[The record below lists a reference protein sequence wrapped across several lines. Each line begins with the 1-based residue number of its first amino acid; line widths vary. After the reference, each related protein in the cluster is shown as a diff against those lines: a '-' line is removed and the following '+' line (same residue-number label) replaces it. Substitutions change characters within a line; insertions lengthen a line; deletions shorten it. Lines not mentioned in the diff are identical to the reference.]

1 MSYKRVEDV
10 LDNGPADRT
19 EELILVAIAEN
30 ANDAGY
36 GFPGVA
42 LIAHRARCGERHVL
56 RLIKKIAV
64 DGWLVT
70 LPRAEGFGKKQ
81 TAFQLNLTK
90 LASNV
95 SHAAQIAHEKAKRD
109 QKKQLRGDSHAA
121 QIAHEKSG
129 DISPHSQV
137 TFEAVSGDISP
148 LPILKNHE
156 PSLEPSNDVA
166 EAPVLSADKSAK
178 VVTKSRAY
186 TEDDVLAIWSMW
198 PDKGGKQNGLVSIGK
213 AISYLASM
221 GTEEPATELK
231 ARVRTWLAWH
241 GREVAKMREDR
252 SYFAAPIGYAQGWFG
267 DKQKRYQDDAA
278 IPVPEPK
285 LRLPDGEV
293 VSQSA
298 VEADGWEVMRGVG

>member
-1 MSYKRVEDV
+1 MSYRRVEDV

-95 SHAAQIAHEKAKRD
+95 PHAAQIAHQKAERA
-109 QKKQLRGDSHAA
+109 QKKQFREDSHAA

-129 DISPHSQV
+129 DISPQSQV
-137 TFEAVSGDISP
+137 TFEAISGDISP

-156 PSLEPSNDVA
+156 PSLEPSPVA
-166 EAPVLSADKSAK
+166 DAPARALDFGENPAPAPPPKAGPVKSSSISEDEVESIRMAYPRKEAPEPARKAIRKQYALLVKGKVIKADGIRLPGMTGEQAVSYMFAQAAAYARSP
-178 VVTKSRAY
+178 TLPDHPRFIPHPATWFNSGAY
-186 TEDDVLAIWSMW
+186 TVDQAA
-198 PDKGGKQNGLVSIGK
+198 G
-213 AISYLASM
+213 A
-221 GTEEPATELK
+221 ATP
-231 ARVRTWLAWH
+231 RMRTLIEKIAEQ
-241 GREVAKMREDR
+241 R
-252 SYFAAPIGYAQGWFG
+252 AAQ
-267 DKQKRYQDDAA
+267 
-278 IPVPEPK
+278 
-285 LRLPDGEV
+285 
-293 VSQSA
+293 
-298 VEADGWEVMRGVG
+298 